1 MSRCPWSS
9 VPLTALALLVVGC
22 GREARQGA
30 ATARADSAT
39 TTPAGTA
46 DFRAPGSAA
55 MAARAPA
62 TFRARFETSKG
73 AFVIEVQRDWAPLGA
88 DRFYNLV
95 KSGYYDGVRFFRVI
109 PGFMAQFGIHG
120 DPQVSAVWRD
130 ARIPDDPVR
139 QGNARGMVSFATA
152 GPGTRTTQLFINYR
166 DNSQLDGMGFAPFGR
181 VAEGMEVVDRLYGG
195 YGEGAP
201 GGRGPEQGRIQA
213 EGNAYL
219 ERAFPELDQV
229 RRATIVAP

>member
-1 MSRCPWSS
+1 MTCRRWNSIS
-9 VPLTALALLVVGC
+9 LLALALLVVGC
-22 GREARQGA
+22 RRDARQGA

-39 TTPAGTA
+39 TTPAGTT
-46 DFRAPGSAA
+46 DFRDPSSAV

-62 TFRARFETSKG
+62 TFRARFETGKG

-120 DPQVSAVWRD
+120 DPQVSAAWRD

-139 QGNARGMVSFATA
+139 QRNARGMVSFATA

-181 VAEGMEVVDRLYGG
+181 VAEGMDVVDRLYGG

-201 GGRGPEQGRIQA
+201 SGRGPDQGRIQA